1 MSQRKDT
8 GLNTKPWPILV
19 DHYTQKSGELG
30 LTGRQII
37 DGVSRSLL
45 CIALTFGANNV
56 GVEIEGVG
64 TVKAKLI
71 SNS

>member
-1 MSQRKDT
+1 MADSNNSEITEEQIQALMDA
-8 GLNTKPWPILV
+8 IA
-19 DHYTQKSGELG
+19 QKSDELG
-30 LTGRQII
+30 LTGTQII

-64 TVKAKLI
+64 TVKAKL
-71 SNS
+71 NSKS